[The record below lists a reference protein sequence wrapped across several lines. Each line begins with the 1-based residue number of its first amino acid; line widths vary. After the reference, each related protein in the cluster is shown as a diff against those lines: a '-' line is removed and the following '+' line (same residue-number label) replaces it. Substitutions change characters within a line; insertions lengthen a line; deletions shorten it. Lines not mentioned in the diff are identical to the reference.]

1 MQWEPLVFHV
11 INAIR
16 PSETIP
22 LVFFL
27 CIITAAT
34 THSKSSSLPMVN
46 VERIDSYEL
55 ILYNGHE
62 SNRCLRQK
70 FLRQKINSSQI
81 KVCRFQWTLT
91 LNDKKILHSK
101 MFRWRA
107 QWEIKTPWNLQKKKI
122 ILLSEINKIFWAG
135 TSRPGSVGW
144 GQTNI
149 F

>member
-1 MQWEPLVFHV
+1 MFHV

-34 THSKSSSLPMVN
+34 AHSKSSSLPMVN

-81 KVCRFQWTLT
+81 NVCRFQWTLT
-91 LNDKKILHSK
+91 LNDKKNITFQNISLKGSMRNQNALK
-101 MFRWRA
+101 LAKKNYFAFRD
-107 QWEIKTPWNLQKKKI
+107 K
-122 ILLSEINKIFWAG
+122 
-135 TSRPGSVGW
+135 
-144 GQTNI
+144 
-149 F
+149 

>member
-81 KVCRFQWTLT
+81 KVFRFQWTLT
-91 LNDKKILHSK
+91 LNDKKNITFQNVSLKGSMRNQNALK
-101 MFRWRA
+101 LA
-107 QWEIKTPWNLQKKKI
+107 KKF
-122 ILLSEINKIFWAG
+122 ILLSEINKIFWVG

-144 GQTNI
+144 R
-149 F
+149 

>member
-1 MQWEPLVFHV
+1 MQWEPLEFHV

-91 LNDKKILHSK
+91 LNDKKNITFQNVSLKGSMRNQNALK
-101 MFRWRA
+101 LA
-107 QWEIKTPWNLQKKKI
+107 KKF
-122 ILLSEINKIFWAG
+122 ILLSEINKIFWVG

>member
-81 KVCRFQWTLT
+81 KVFRFQWTLT
-91 LNDKKILHSK
+91 LNDKKNVSLKGSMRNQNALK
-101 MFRWRA
+101 LA
-107 QWEIKTPWNLQKKKI
+107 KKF
-122 ILLSEINKIFWAG
+122 ILLSEINKIFWVG